1 MTYPAPRYLKDDVW
15 FGAAVLSEKSLT
27 ELKTKKV
34 VKIKELIHEILYK
47 ASTKTKLTCYLD
59 QPWVSG
65 AGR

>member
-47 ASTKTKLTCYLD
+47 ASTKTKLTCYRD